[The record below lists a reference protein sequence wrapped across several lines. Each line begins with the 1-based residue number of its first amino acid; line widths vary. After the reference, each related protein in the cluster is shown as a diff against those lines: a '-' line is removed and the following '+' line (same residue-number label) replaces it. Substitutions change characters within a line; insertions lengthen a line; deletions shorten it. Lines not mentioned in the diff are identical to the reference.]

1 MSSSLRFLCLD
12 TRPTV
17 VRSLLQVS
25 NLVDVHTLGACIV
38 FSRSNVLYV
47 FILML
52 SYGHTKSDCRQ
63 DVSVGLIFY
72 WHGQRDSMPFKAIM
86 TAIGNSLDCHTLIEA
101 GMPNP
106 IGIDRVDL

>member
-1 MSSSLRFLCLD
+1 
-12 TRPTV
+12 
-17 VRSLLQVS
+17 VS
-25 NLVDVHTLGACIV
+25 NLVEVHTLRASIV
-38 FSRSNVLYV
+38 FGRSNVLYV

-52 SYGHTKSDCRQ
+52 SYSHSKSDCRQ

-86 TAIGNSLDCHTLIEA
+86 TTIRNSLDCHTLIEA